1 MDKKRILLIMVIVI
15 LIALIGVL
23 VYGYYKKLTNEVKNP
38 IVTMEIADYGT
49 IKIEL
54 YPDKAPNTVKNFI
67 SLINRG
73 YYNNLTFHR
82 TVPGFMIIKVG
93 I

>member
-49 IKIEL
+49 INIE
-54 YPDKAPNTVKNFI
+54 
-67 SLINRG
+67 
-73 YYNNLTFHR
+73 
-82 TVPGFMIIKVG
+82 
-93 I
+93 

>member
-49 IKIEL
+49 IKIGQ
-54 YPDKAPNTVKNFI
+54 
-67 SLINRG
+67 LIEWPTNGLVEPFSILCSGPCRCSQKW
-73 YYNNLTFHR
+73 R
-82 TVPGFMIIKVG
+82 
-93 I
+93 